1 MDSRSLDNECCNK
14 GVLTEQMKRTLDTKI
29 AEMNDPEEDR
39 VLARDWTP
47 NDLREIWDYS
57 NKNFERFLKLLQ
69 WMDSLK

>member
-1 MDSRSLDNECCNK
+1 
-14 GVLTEQMKRTLDTKI
+14 MKRTLDTKI